1 MIRRKAQKP
10 GISAPAVP
18 NQAPV
23 FAEEGTGGNK
33 L

>member
-10 GISAPAVP
+10 GISVAAVP

-23 FAEEGTGGNK
+23 FAEAGTGRNE